1 MDLQAYLPVLVQIL
15 LAVVMA
21 LGIIVA
27 SHLFGQRAATSKIKD
42 SAYECGLPAEGSQ
55 EARFSVKFYV
65 TAMLFILF
73 DIEVVFLIPG
83 VLVYRDFLSQ
93 NLSIFWP
100 VMVFVLLVVAGL
112 GYELR
117 KGALEWEK

>member
-65 TAMLFILF
+65 TAMLFILS
-73 DIEVVFLIPG
+73 LIH
-83 VLVYRDFLSQ
+83 
-93 NLSIFWP
+93 I
-100 VMVFVLLVVAGL
+100 
-112 GYELR
+112 
-117 KGALEWEK
+117 